1 MLLIWHPMYCN
12 SYVHKPSGYHLQN
25 WQLGLAQRS
34 SRSLAFEITHALKSL
49 RCRLFEASLSDL
61 ASVKVLSEENRGY
74 VIRLRGLPYSSKPSN
89 IISFLGPVEVL
100 GNEDGVVF
108 TYQADGRPTGEAY
121 VELPSEDA
129 AQQAMKKHKQTLG
142 SR

>member
-1 MLLIWHPMYCN
+1 MYDD
-12 SYVHKPSGYHLQN
+12 STVHKLFNYHRQK
-25 WQLGLAQRS
+25 WQRGLAQRS
-34 SRSLAFEITHALKSL
+34 SRSLAFETTHALYL
-49 RCRLFEASLSDL
+49 LHRRLFEASLSDL
-61 ASVKVLSEENRGY
+61 ATVKVLSEENRGY